1 VLALNYALAGLG
13 LGAIAALSGVGILI
27 TYRATGVF
35 NVAHGAIAMMAAYLF
50 WQLTV
55 QWGLP
60 VWLSAV
66 IVLAVVAP
74 AFGVA
79 LERVVFRPLQ
89 RRQATPAE
97 SLVATIGLLVL
108 LLGIAFVIWG
118 GQARSPTSL
127 FPQTVLHPGSV
138 TMHVDAFADLAVV
151 VVGTAALGVV
161 LRRTA
166 LGTQI
171 RAVVDR
177 RDLAELA
184 GVDADR
190 VAAIG
195 WSIGSLFAALTGIL
209 LAPQLSLDPFNLTLV
224 VLETFAMP
232 VIAGLTSVPIAI
244 GTGIALGIGQS
255 EMNLWTPSDAQ
266 LSSIWDAFHANLPV
280 VLLLV
285 ALLVRQRLSEARGD
299 AGITTTFARRRSS
312 ELSVRRLA
320 VQYTVAAVAMFL
332 PLTFGPV
339 HLREAQ
345 EIPALALIF
354 VSIVAVTGYSGQISL
369 GQAGYAGLGALFF
382 AKVSVGTP
390 QLVALLVAALAAGV
404 VGFLTGYPAIRR
416 RGLFLAL
423 TTFAV
428 GAFVSRFV
436 FNQPYFTNN
445 TETVHRLSLFGL
457 SLTGDRAFYLFEL
470 AMLAIAFLVTY
481 NLRNGALGR
490 SLIAIRDSEE
500 GAQSVGVDV
509 RVIKVLIFTVSAMLA
524 GLGGALLAQQ
534 SGSFDAS
541 TFDPLQAS
549 LPWFAVVIVFGA
561 DSAVAAVIGAAFVVL
576 VNGLTGQDNAYLIPI
591 GLFAVFLGRLPGG
604 AAELGR
610 RALEW
615 VLSPTALVEHYTNRR
630 PPPPAAIRLSPA
642 GRTAMQRVREARASR
657 AVGAGR
663 P

>member
-1 VLALNYALAGLG
+1 VLALDYALAGLG
-13 LGAIAALSGVGILI
+13 LGAIAALSGVGLLV

-50 WQLTV
+50 WLFTD

-60 VWLSAV
+60 VSVAALSV
-66 IVLAVVAP
+66 VAVVAP

-89 RRQATPAE
+89 RRHAKPAE

-108 LLGIAFVIWG
+108 LLGVAFVIWG
-118 GQARSPTSL
+118 GQARRPSSL
-127 FPQTVLHPGSV
+127 FPQRVLHPGSLTV
-138 TMHVDAFADLAVV
+138 HVDAFADVGV
-151 VVGTAALGVV
+151 IIVGTAVLAVV

-195 WSIGSLFAALTGIL
+195 WSIGCVFAALTGIL
-209 LAPQLSLDPFNLTLV
+209 LAAQLSLQPFNLTLV
-224 VLETFAMP
+224 VLETFAVP
-232 VIAGLTSVPIAI
+232 VIAGLTNLPIAI
-244 GTGIALGIGQS
+244 GAGIALGIGQS
-255 EMNLWTPSDAQ
+255 ELNLWTPSDAQ
-266 LSSIWDAFHANLPV
+266 VASIWGAFQANLPV
-280 VLLLV
+280 VLLLL
-285 ALLVRQRLSEARGD
+285 ALLVRQRLAEAGGD
-299 AGITTTFARRRSS
+299 AGITTTFARRRSVEPS
-312 ELSVRRLA
+312 IHRLA
-320 VQYTVAAVAMFL
+320 LQYTVAAIAMFL
-332 PLTFGPV
+332 PLTFSDV

-382 AKVSVGTP
+382 AKFSNGTP
-390 QLVALLVAALAAGV
+390 QLFALLIAAIAAGA

-436 FNQPYFTNN
+436 FAQPYFTNGA
-445 TETVHRLSLFGL
+445 ETVHRPSLFGL
-457 SLTGDRAFYLFEL
+457 SLAGDRAFYLFEL
-470 AMLAIAFLVTY
+470 AMLAIAFLVMY
-481 NLRNGALGR
+481 NLRTGALGR
-490 SLIAIRDSEE
+490 SLVAIRDSEE
-500 GAQSVGVDV
+500 GARSVGVDA
-509 RVIKVLIFTVSAMLA
+509 RALKVLIFTVSAMLA

-534 SGSFDAS
+534 SGAFAANN
-541 TFDPLQAS
+541 FDPLEAS

-561 DSAVAAVIGAAFVVL
+561 DSAVAAVAGAAFVVL
-576 VNGLTGQDNAYLIPI
+576 VNSVTGQDNAYLIPV
-591 GLFAVFLGRLPGG
+591 GLLAAFLGRLPGG
-604 AAELGR
+604 AAEVGR
-610 RALEW
+610 RVVEL
-615 VLSPTALVEHYTNRR
+615 VLTPTPLMRHYAARK
-630 PPPPAAIRLSPA
+630 PPPRPAITLSPA
-642 GRTAMQRVREARASR
+642 GRAVLQRLRDAR
-657 AVGAGR
+657 
-663 P
+663 

>member
-1 VLALNYALAGLG
+1 MLALNYAFAGLG
-13 LGAIAALSGVGILI
+13 LGAIAALSGVGLLV

-35 NVAHGAIAMMAAYLF
+35 NIAHGAIAMMAAYLF
-50 WQLTV
+50 WQLTDE
-55 QWGLP
+55 WGLP
-60 VWLSAV
+60 VWLAALL
-66 IVLAVVAP
+66 VLAVIAP

-89 RRQATPAE
+89 RRHASPAE

-108 LLGIAFVIWG
+108 LLGVAFVVWG
-118 GQARSPTSL
+118 AQTRNPSSL
-127 FPQTVLHPGSV
+127 FPQRVLHPGSL
-138 TMHVDAFADLAVV
+138 TLHVDAFADLAVV
-151 VVGTAALGVV
+151 IVGTGVLAV
-161 LRRTA
+161 LLRRTA

-195 WSIGSLFAALTGIL
+195 WSIGCVFAALTGIL
-209 LAPQLSLDPFNLTLV
+209 LAAQLSLQPFNLTLV

-232 VIAGLTSVPIAI
+232 VIADLTSIPIAI
-244 GTGIALGIGQS
+244 GAGIALGVGQS
-255 EMNLWTPSDAQ
+255 QMNLWTPSDSQ
-266 LSSIWDAFHANLPV
+266 LASIWGALQSNLPV
-280 VLLLV
+280 VLLLL

-299 AGITTTFARRRSS
+299 AGVTTTLAQRRSA
-312 ELSVRRLA
+312 EPSVRRLTL
-320 VQYTVAAVAMFL
+320 QYTVAAVAMFL
-332 PLTFGPV
+332 PLTLSDV
-339 HLREAQ
+339 HLRQAQ

-382 AKVSVGTP
+382 AKASVGTP
-390 QLVALLVAALAAGV
+390 QLVALLVAALAAGA

-436 FNQPYFTNN
+436 FAQPYFTSNV
-445 TETVHRLSLFGL
+445 EVHRPSLFGL
-457 SLTGDRAFYLFEL
+457 SLQGDRAFYLFEL

-481 NLRNGALGR
+481 NLRAGALGR
-490 SLIAIRDSEE
+490 SLIAIRDSEQ
-500 GAQSVGVDV
+500 GARSVGVDA
-509 RVIKVLIFTVSAMLA
+509 RALKVLIFTVSAMLA

-534 SGSFDAS
+534 AGSFEPS
-541 TFDPLQAS
+541 SFDPLEAS

-561 DSAVAAVIGAAFVVL
+561 DSAVAAVVGAAFVVL
-576 VNGLTGQDNAYLIPI
+576 VNGVTGQDNAYLVAV
-591 GLFAVFLGRLPGG
+591 GLLAAFLGRLPGG
-604 AAELGR
+604 AAELAR
-610 RALEW
+610 RTVEW
-615 VLSPTALVEHYTNRR
+615 VLTPTALMRHYARR
-630 PPPPAAIRLSPA
+630 QPPARPGIALSPG
-642 GRTAMQRVREARASR
+642 GRAALERVR
-657 AVGAGR
+657 GR
-663 P
+663 S